1 MSGEIKLA
9 SEFSS
14 LNGAYIVADL
24 NEAQRR
30 YFLARS
36 LIFLPKVISAASVA
50 NTSSVALQLP
60 GRNKFLVQVVASS
73 GTPTLGVKLQGSLV
87 GDVSEAHNS
96 TNWTTIGSEI
106 TTISITSL
114 SDSSPYVLYRVVTSA
129 AVGSSASITVH
140 FAAIQE

>member
-14 LNGAYIVADL
+14 VNGALIVSDL

-36 LIFLPKVISAASVA
+36 LIFLPKVISAATAV

-60 GRNKFLVQVVASS
+60 GRNKFVVQVVASS
-73 GTPTLGVKLQGSLV
+73 GTPTLGVKLQGSLI
-87 GDVSEAHNS
+87 GDVSEVHDSA
-96 TNWTTIGSEI
+96 NWTTIGSEI
-106 TTISITSL
+106 TTVSITSL
-114 SDSSPYVLYRVVTSA
+114 SDNSPYVLYRVVTSA
-129 AVGSSASITVH
+129 AVGSSASVTVH